1 MFTAAEA
8 LTMPKPYQL
17 WNLKPAKFVVH
28 AGSAIYERPL
38 PSTKLT
44 AGRVASICRAVDARM
59 CFTSRQVSAGL
70 ASRISAIAPTV
81 TGVADEVPFMVLRSE
96 ERRVGKGGRCWGVA

>member
-1 MFTAAEA
+1 
-8 LTMPKPYQL
+8 MPKPYQL

-44 AGRVASICRAVDARM
+44 AGRAASICRAVDARM

-81 TGVADEVPFMVLRSE
+81 TGVADEVPFMVL
-96 ERRVGKGGRCWGVA
+96 V